1 VNFKESDLINL
12 IHQYGNVDVPIF
24 FLLLFL
30 LPFVV
35 NKDVH
40 YRVKFLKIWVW
51 PTLGGL
57 CLWPHPR
64 SDPHKL
70 NPLMGTSSYSA
81 TSNNLSQYSDLCRI
95 ENNKKEK
102 NL

>member
-1 VNFKESDLINL
+1 MNFKESDLINL

-40 YRVKFLKIWVW
+40 YRVKFF
-51 PTLGGL
+51 
-57 CLWPHPR
+57 
-64 SDPHKL
+64 
-70 NPLMGTSSYSA
+70 
-81 TSNNLSQYSDLCRI
+81 
-95 ENNKKEK
+95 
-102 NL
+102 